1 MVIKNQKARAL
12 VATVGMVAL
21 IAVAAVIVQLVTTY
35 LDRQTV
41 MQGLAG
47 IMILGLL
54 YTLYNIFLAKIQ
66 YEDKVRE
73 IARKTAVDQ
82 K

>member
-1 MVIKNQKARAL
+1 
-12 VATVGMVAL
+12 MVAL
-21 IAVAAVIVQLVTTY
+21 IAAVAGIVQLVITY
-35 LDRQTV
+35 LDRETV

-54 YTLYNIFLAKIQ
+54 YTLYGIFLTKIQ

-73 IARKTAVDQ
+73 IARKFPVDQ